1 MVMSKAVKN
10 GYMESF
16 KVTGQG
22 LASQS
27 HPDQSYKPDQ
37 VQVINFY
44 RFEGDSDPGDNSI
57 MYQIETS
64 DGTKGVLVDAY
75 GPYADA
81 KVNDFMRQVEDIQK
95 KVVKHDITSNE
106 EAAGPSSAPTA

>member
-1 MVMSKAVKN
+1 
-10 GYMESF
+10 
-16 KVTGQG
+16 
-22 LASQS
+22 
-27 HPDQSYKPDQ
+27 
-37 VQVINFY
+37 
-44 RFEGDSDPGDNSI
+44 

-95 KVVKHDITSNE
+95 KVVKHDITSSD
-106 EAAGPSSAPTA
+106 EAAGPSTSAA